1 MYEDRRKKL
10 YGYMLEAGF
19 DRAIVGEPLTFY
31 YLTGVMLHPY
41 ERFMGL
47 VADAS
52 RGESWAVVPSVDSGC
67 MRDSSVQEHVYGDS
81 EGPSKVLGKLLR
93 GGGRTGIEASCYTMR
108 TGEML
113 KSLGG
118 TFEDVSD
125 VIALARVKKD
135 PYEIEQIRLSAKCAD
150 DALSAVRASIK
161 PGASEKEVVLAL
173 LCEMARTPSFHPDP
187 FIIQILTGARS
198 ANPHGISG
206 ETRIARGDVITVDF
220 CGYCNFYWSDFTR
233 SLFMGGPDEINPEL
247 VKIYDIVHE
256 ANAAGIAAAKPG
268 ARASDVDRAARS
280 VISAAGYG
288 DRFIHR
294 TGHGL
299 GLNVHEAPN
308 ITSVNDGTILEE
320 GMVFTVEPGIYL
332 PGLGGVRIE
341 DDVRVTENGC
351 EVFNSYTKKRE
362 EMFLYEA

>member
-1 MYEDRRKKL
+1 
-10 YGYMLEAGF
+10 MLGAGF
-19 DRAIVGEPLTFY
+19 DKAVVGEPLTFY

-52 RGESWAVVPSVDSGC
+52 RGESFAVVPSVDSGC
-67 MRDSSVQEHVYGDS
+67 MRDSSVGEHVYGDS
-81 EGPSKVLGKLLR
+81 EGPAEILGKLLR
-93 GGGRTGIEASCYTMR
+93 SGGKTGIEANYYTIK

-113 KSLGG
+113 KSLGVAFG
-118 TFEDVSD
+118 DISD
-125 VIALARVKKD
+125 VIALTRVKKD
-135 PYEIEQIRLSAKCAD
+135 PYEIEQIRFSAKCAD
-150 DALSAVRASIK
+150 DALSAVRDSIK
-161 PGASEKEVVLAL
+161 PGVSEKEVALAL
-173 LCEMARTPSFHPDP
+173 LGEMARTPAFQPDP

-206 ETRIARGDVITVDF
+206 DTRIMRGDVVTADF

-233 SLFMGGPDEINPEL
+233 SLFMGEPDEINPEL
-247 VKIYDIVHE
+247 VKIYNIVLE

-268 ARASDVDRAARS
+268 ARASDVDKAARD
-280 VISAAGYG
+280 VITAAGYG

-308 ITSVNDGTILEE
+308 ITSVNCGTILEE

-341 DDVRVTENGC
+341 DDVCVTENGC
-351 EVFNSYTKKRE
+351 AVFNSYTKKIE
-362 EMFLYEA
+362 EMFLK